1 MKVLIVEDDKYLAET
16 IKSNLVSE
24 NHVVEIAEN
33 GADGSFLGRTFDYDA
48 IILDNSLPKKDGLTV
63 CKEVRSSGRTTPII
77 FLTIDGSMETKVS
90 AFDNGADDYIQKPF
104 SLLELSFRLKAIT
117 RRPSQIKNTF
127 LKVHD
132 LEMDV
137 EKHFATRSG
146 KQLHM
151 TRKEFGLLE
160 FFMKNIGAVLSRAL
174 LMEHVWTADSNPFSN
189 TVEAHI
195 RNLRKKLNGGKKPNL
210 IANIPG
216 RGYVLDTPENIRR
229 FR

>member
-16 IKSNLVSE
+16 IKSSLVSE
-24 NHVVEIAEN
+24 NYVVEIVEN

-48 IILDNSLPKKDGLTV
+48 IVLDNSLPKKDGLTV
-63 CKEVRSSGRTTPII
+63 CKEVRSSGKSTPIV
-77 FLTIDGSMETKVS
+77 FLTIDGNIETKVS

-104 SLLELSFRLKAIT
+104 ALQELSFRLKAIT
-117 RRPSQIKNTF
+117 RRPNKIKNTL

-137 EKHFATRSG
+137 EKNFVTRGG
-146 KQLHM
+146 KNLHM

-160 FFMKNIGAVLSRAL
+160 FFMKNVGTVLSRAL
-174 LMEHVWTADSNPFSN
+174 LMEHVWAADSNPFSN

-195 RNLRKKLNGGKKPNL
+195 RNLRKKLNNGKRPNL

-229 FR
+229 M